1 MMEKGKS
8 IVKLPDGVRL
18 SGSQVIVSEGNGVYS
33 SGDIKVSLDVQN
45 NILNAGVQAEKTAV
59 SEVVL
64 YWNDVMVD
72 AGVLLGDHWERGYG
86 DLEWK
91 DKEHVEVMPWYF
103 LEDRGQRCL
112 GYGVKVRPSAMCW
125 WEVNG
130 NDLLLHL
137 DVRCGG
143 EGVLLNGRSLKMA
156 EIIMYSYEGAD
167 AFSAAESLCHY
178 MCDEP
183 LSCDKPVYGSNN
195 WYYAY
200 GISSRDDILRDA
212 RYLADMT
219 QENDNRPFMVIDD
232 GWQTAHTESYNGG
245 PWNQSNSDYG
255 DMGKLA
261 ADIKALN
268 VRPGIWFR
276 PLLDSFDEIPAEW
289 RLDRDATVLDISVP
303 EVIEYVKKD
312 VSRIREWGFEL
323 IKHDFSTFD
332 ILGLWGSEMGSGLTA
347 SGWRFKDT
355 SRTTAEIFVDFYRAI
370 REAAGDVII
379 LGCNCIGHLGAGLME
394 ANRTGDDTS
403 GMEWE
408 RTRKMGV
415 NTLAFRMP
423 QHGNFFGADADC
435 VGITDKIPWEKNRQ
449 WMELL
454 SVSGTPFFVSVK
466 PGTLTPEQENELKA
480 AYRKAS
486 VNTVTAVPLDWKE
499 GKLPSKWN
507 TFEGVKEY
515 NWH

>member
-1 MMEKGKS
+1 MGKGKN
-8 IVKLPDGVRL
+8 IVKLPDEVRL
-18 SGSQVIVSEGNGVYS
+18 SASREVVSEGKGIYS
-33 SGDIKVSLDVQN
+33 YDDIKVSLVIQN
-45 NILNAGVQAEKTAV
+45 DLLEAYVQAEKTAV
-59 SEVVL
+59 SEIVL
-64 YWNDVMVD
+64 CWNGLMAD
-72 AGVLLGDHWERGYG
+72 AGALLGDHWERGYG

-91 DKEHVEVMPWYF
+91 DKEHTDVMPWYF
-103 LEDRGQRCL
+103 LDDRESKCL

-125 WEVNG
+125 WEADGDN
-130 NDLLLHL
+130 LLLHL
-137 DVRCGG
+137 DVRSGDG
-143 EGVLLNGRSLKMA
+143 GVLLNGRILKMA
-156 EIIMYSYEGAD
+156 EIIMYSFERTD
-167 AFSAAESLCHY
+167 AFSAASAFCHY
-178 MCDEP
+178 MCDDP
-183 LSCDKPVYGSNN
+183 LTCDKPVYGSNN

-200 GISSRDDILRDA
+200 GNSSRDDILRDA
-212 RYLADMT
+212 RYLAKMT

-276 PLLDSFDEIPAEW
+276 PLFDSSDEIPAEW
-289 RLDRDATVLDISVP
+289 RLGRDTTVLDISVP
-303 EVIEYVKKD
+303 EVLEYVKKD
-312 VSRIREWGFEL
+312 VRRICEWGFEL

-332 ILGLWGSEMGSGLTA
+332 ILGLWGAEMGSKLTTA
-347 SGWRFKDT
+347 GWRFRDA

-403 GMEWE
+403 GVEWE

-435 VGITDKIPWEKNRQ
+435 VGITEKIPWEMNRQ

-466 PGTLTPEQENELKA
+466 PGTLTPEQESELKE

-499 GKLPSKWN
+499 GKLPGKWN
-507 TFEGVKEY
+507 TYEGVKEY
-515 NWH
+515 NW